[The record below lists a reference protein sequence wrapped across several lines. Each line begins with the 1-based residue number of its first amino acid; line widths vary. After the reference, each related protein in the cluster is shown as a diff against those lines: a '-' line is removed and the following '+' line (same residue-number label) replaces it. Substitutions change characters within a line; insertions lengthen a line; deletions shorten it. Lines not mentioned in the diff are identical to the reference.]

1 MLTPQCFLSKEL
13 NIKAACWYVIFNII
27 LLDQP
32 VWATWQFLELV
43 FHSTTNLKIA
53 SATQNEHEFASLHN
67 FAATTKET
75 TTRSL
80 SGSSRIVHT
89 LHCNKTSAASGMK
102 VESIFFRTPL
112 ELGCTRGKVM
122 RHVKCNWEFKM
133 GRVVVST
140 LLFLSFTVF
149 YLLL

>member
-1 MLTPQCFLSKEL
+1 MLRRQCSLSKEL

-27 LLDQP
+27 LLNQP
-32 VWATWQFLELV
+32 VWAIWQFFELV

-75 TTRSL
+75 TTTSL
-80 SGSSRIVHT
+80 SGSSRILQLLYTVIKLLPPAAWKWKVFFSHIT
-89 LHCNKTSAASGMK
+89 GAGLHERKGYVT
-102 VESIFFRTPL
+102 
-112 ELGCTRGKVM
+112 
-122 RHVKCNWEFKM
+122 CNWEFKM